1 MSEKRE
7 YLEPAQPQSE
17 YQDPSYDDGERGLFS
32 SNHGPSSSQ
41 QQQNRP
47 QAYQQ
52 QYPPNNVQQQYPP
65 QNNQQ
70 QYPPQNNQQQYPP
83 QYQQQSPPQYQE
95 PYMQHQQQQYNSY
108 QNNLGYNG
116 PAPSTEPIHLT
127 LINPQR
133 PNSGFSSAFPE
144 RLRALARSPID
155 HAKWSQFIQELN
167 SVLAK
172 APGSVANGF
181 ADFWVVRLATLGTAT
196 HARNMY
202 SDRVFNNAMELVEK
216 YNQLVFVQSGLSARL
231 KVVSDISSSSSS
243 CSSNDGHKNAHGRV
257 QQRRENRRERREDRR
272 ERREERR
279 GNYHGNESKSLELVI
294 ERV

>member
-17 YQDPSYDDGERGLFS
+17 YQNPSYEDGERGLFS

-41 QQQNRP
+41 QQQ
-47 QAYQQ
+47 
-52 QYPPNNVQQQYPP
+52 YPSQNSQQQYPP
-65 QNNQQ
+65 QNSQQ
-70 QYPPQNNQQQYPP
+70 QYSSQNSQQQYPP
-83 QYQQQSPPQYQE
+83 QYQE
-95 PYMQHQQQQYNSY
+95 PYIQQQQQQYNSY
-108 QNNLGYNG
+108 QNNSGYNG
-116 PAPSTEPIHLT
+116 LPPSTESIHLT
-127 LINPQR
+127 LINSQR
-133 PNSGFSSAFPE
+133 PNSGFSLAFPE

-155 HAKWSQFIQELN
+155 HAKWLQFIQELN

-181 ADFWVVRLATLGTAT
+181 ADFWIVRLATLGTAT

-216 YNQLVFVQSGLSARL
+216 YNQLVFAQSGLSARL

-243 CSSNDGHKNAHGRV
+243 CSSNDGRKNAHGRI
-257 QQRRENRRERREDRR
+257 QERRENRRERREDRR

-279 GNYHGNESKSLELVI
+279 GNHYEHGSKSLELVI
-294 ERV
+294 EHV

>member
-17 YQDPSYDDGERGLFS
+17 YQDSSYEDGERGLFS

-41 QQQNRP
+41 QQYLPQNN
-47 QAYQQ
+47 QQ
-52 QYPPNNVQQQYPP
+52 QYPPQNAQQQYPP

-70 QYPPQNNQQQYPP
+70 QN
-83 QYQQQSPPQYQE
+83 PPQYQE
-95 PYMQHQQQQYNSY
+95 PYMQQQQQQYNSY
-108 QNNLGYNG
+108 QNNSGYNG

-133 PNSGFSSAFPE
+133 PNSGFSLAFPE

-155 HAKWSQFIQELN
+155 HAKWLQFIQELN

-181 ADFWVVRLATLGTAT
+181 ANFWIVKVATLGTAT

-216 YNQLVFVQSGLSARL
+216 YNQLVFSQSGLVARL
-231 KVVSDISSSSSS
+231 KVVT
-243 CSSNDGHKNAHGRV
+243 GV
-257 QQRRENRRERREDRR
+257 TP
-272 ERREERR
+272 
-279 GNYHGNESKSLELVI
+279 
-294 ERV
+294 

>member
-17 YQDPSYDDGERGLFS
+17 YQDPPYEDRERGMFSS
-32 SNHGPSSSQ
+32 SNHCPSSSQ
-41 QQQNRP
+41 QQQYPLQNI
-47 QAYQQ
+47 QQ
-52 QYPPNNVQQQYPP
+52 QYPP
-65 QNNQQ
+65 
-70 QYPPQNNQQQYPP
+70 QYPP
-83 QYQQQSPPQYQE
+83 QYQQQSPTQFQE
-95 PYMQHQQQQYNSY
+95 PYIQQQQQQQQQYNSY
-108 QNNLGYNG
+108 QDNSSYNE
-116 PAPSTEPIHLT
+116 PAPFTEPIHLT

-155 HAKWSQFIQELN
+155 QTKWLQFIQELN

-181 ADFWVVRLATLGTAT
+181 ADFWIVKLATLGTAT

-216 YNQLVFVQSGLSARL
+216 YNQLVFAQPGLAARL
-231 KVVSDISSSSSS
+231 KVVTNTASTSSS
-243 CSSNDGHKNAHGRV
+243 CNSNGGHKKAHGRI
-257 QQRRENRRERREDRR
+257 Q
-272 ERREERR
+272 ERREEKK
-279 GNYHGNESKSLELVI
+279 GHHHDKEPKSLELVI

>member
-17 YQDPSYDDGERGLFS
+17 YQNPSYEDGERGLFS

-41 QQQNRP
+41 QQ
-47 QAYQQ
+47 
-52 QYPPNNVQQQYPP
+52 YPP
-65 QNNQQ
+65 QNSQQ
-70 QYPPQNNQQQYPP
+70 QYLPQNSQQQYSSQNSQQQYPP
-83 QYQQQSPPQYQE
+83 QYQE
-95 PYMQHQQQQYNSY
+95 PYIQQQQQQYNSY
-108 QNNLGYNG
+108 QNNSGYNG
-116 PAPSTEPIHLT
+116 PVPSTEPIHLT
-127 LINPQR
+127 LINLQH

-155 HAKWSQFIQELN
+155 HAKWLQFIQELN

-181 ADFWVVRLATLGTAT
+181 ADFWIVRLATLGTAT

-216 YNQLVFVQSGLSARL
+216 YNQLVFAQSGLSARL

-243 CSSNDGHKNAHGRV
+243 CSSNDGRKNAHGRI
-257 QQRRENRRERREDRR
+257 QERRENRRERREDRR

-279 GNYHGNESKSLELVI
+279 GNHYEHGSKSLELVI
-294 ERV
+294 EHV

>member
-17 YQDPSYDDGERGLFS
+17 YQNPSYEDGERGLFS

-41 QQQNRP
+41 QQ
-47 QAYQQ
+47 
-52 QYPPNNVQQQYPP
+52 YPPQNNQQQYPP
-65 QNNQQ
+65 QNAQE

-83 QYQQQSPPQYQE
+83 QYQE
-95 PYMQHQQQQYNSY
+95 PYMQQQQHQYNSY
-108 QNNLGYNG
+108 QNNSGYNG

-155 HAKWSQFIQELN
+155 HAKWLQFIQELN

-181 ADFWVVRLATLGTAT
+181 ADFWIVRLATLGTAT

-216 YNQLVFVQSGLSARL
+216 YNQLVFAQSGLSARL

-243 CSSNDGHKNAHGRV
+243 CSSNDGRKNAHGRI
-257 QQRRENRRERREDRR
+257 QERRENRRERREDRR

-279 GNYHGNESKSLELVI
+279 GNHYEHGSKSLELVI
-294 ERV
+294 EHV

>member
-1 MSEKRE
+1 
-7 YLEPAQPQSE
+7 
-17 YQDPSYDDGERGLFS
+17 
-32 SNHGPSSSQ
+32 PSSS
-41 QQQNRP
+41 
-47 QAYQQ
+47 
-52 QYPPNNVQQQYPP
+52 QQQYPP

-70 QYPPQNNQQQYPP
+70 QYPSQNN
-83 QYQQQSPPQYQE
+83 QQQSPPQYQE
-95 PYMQHQQQQYNSY
+95 PYIQQQQQQQQYNSY
-108 QNNLGYNG
+108 QNNSGYNG

-155 HAKWSQFIQELN
+155 HAKWLHFIQELN

-181 ADFWVVRLATLGTAT
+181 ANFWIVKVATLGTAT

-216 YNQLVFVQSGLSARL
+216 YNQLVFSQSGLVARL
-231 KVVSDISSSSSS
+231 KVVT
-243 CSSNDGHKNAHGRV
+243 GMTP
-257 QQRRENRRERREDRR
+257 
-272 ERREERR
+272 
-279 GNYHGNESKSLELVI
+279 
-294 ERV
+294 

>member
-17 YQDPSYDDGERGLFS
+17 YQDSLYEDGERGLFS

-41 QQQNRP
+41 QHQN
-47 QAYQQ
+47 Q
-52 QYPPNNVQQQYPP
+52 PPVYHQQYPP

-70 QYPPQNNQQQYPP
+70 QYPPQNNHQQQYPP
-83 QYQQQSPPQYQE
+83 QYQE
-95 PYMQHQQQQYNSY
+95 PFMQHQQQQQQQYNSY
-108 QNNLGYNG
+108 QNNSSNGG
-116 PAPSTEPIHLT
+116 PAPSTKPVHLP

-144 RLRALARSPID
+144 RLHALARSPID
-155 HAKWSQFIQELN
+155 QTKWSQFIQELN

-181 ADFWVVRLATLGTAT
+181 ADFWIVKVATLGTAT

-216 YNQLVFVQSGLSARL
+216 SQLIFTQSGLVARL
-231 KVVSDISSSSSS
+231 KVVTGMAPSNASSG
-243 CSSNDGHKNAHGRV
+243 SNDGHKNVYGKI
-257 QQRRENRRERREDRR
+257 Q
-272 ERREERR
+272 ERREEKK
-279 GNYHGNESKSLELVI
+279 GHHHENESKSLELVI

>member
-17 YQDPSYDDGERGLFS
+17 YQNPSYEDGERGLFS

-41 QQQNRP
+41 QQ
-47 QAYQQ
+47 
-52 QYPPNNVQQQYPP
+52 YPPQNNQQQYPP
-65 QNNQQ
+65 QNAQE

-83 QYQQQSPPQYQE
+83 QYQE
-95 PYMQHQQQQYNSY
+95 PYMQQQQHQYNSY
-108 QNNLGYNG
+108 QNNSGYNG

-133 PNSGFSSAFPE
+133 PNSGFSLAFPE

-155 HAKWSQFIQELN
+155 HAKWLQFIQELN

-181 ADFWVVRLATLGTAT
+181 ADFWIVRLATLGTAT

-202 SDRVFNNAMELVEK
+202 SDRVFNNAMELVE
-216 YNQLVFVQSGLSARL
+216 
-231 KVVSDISSSSSS
+231 
-243 CSSNDGHKNAHGRV
+243 
-257 QQRRENRRERREDRR
+257 
-272 ERREERR
+272 
-279 GNYHGNESKSLELVI
+279 
-294 ERV
+294 